1 MSRSLTSIAMTV
13 SLLALGQVA
22 RADGDASQAPPVAVA
37 PIAPLAAAASQP
49 SAAAAVANDAIVGD
63 AIDDQELSAGLG
75 LAAGGRLTPGGLELQ
90 GRFLY
95 RLSQD
100 DWFDGSAGFIF
111 GGTSPGCYLD
121 RGDQLVCD
129 HGAVDGR
136 GVDLSAGVRRRFAGR
151 KGFLPFVRVAIGVRV
166 ASFAGDSVTGFAV
179 PLTASAGLRTR
190 VNKFVSVGAEASL
203 NAGIGWFN
211 QGLGAQPQFGFA
223 VIGLV
228 EFALH

>member
-1 MSRSLTSIAMTV
+1 MSAA
-13 SLLALGQVA
+13 LLALPQLVH
-22 RADGDASQAPPVAVA
+22 ADGEPLSPPPVAVA
-37 PIAPLAAAASQP
+37 PVAPVVVAPASQP
-49 SAAAAVANDAIVGD
+49 SASVASSDIVIGD

-75 LAAGGRLTPGGLELQ
+75 LAAGGRVTPGGLQLQ

-95 RLSQD
+95 RLSND

-121 RGDQLVCD
+121 RGNFLICD

-136 GVDLSAGVRRRFAGR
+136 GVDLAAGVRRRFAGR

-166 ASFAGDSVTGFAV
+166 ASFSGDSVTGFAI

-203 NAGIGWFN
+203 SAGIGWFN
-211 QGLGAQPQFGFA
+211 EGIGAQPQFGFA
-223 VIGLV
+223 VTGLV